1 MCDLYILLKRVV
13 VHAVVKMIAFFPRL
27 ASEAHNISIYT
38 PVDRHMHVQIEVYNP
53 VVFM

>member
-1 MCDLYILLKRVV
+1 MYILLKRVV